1 MPKKGNNLN
10 DLLARKSPTT
20 LRNVPIQKV
29 SIIEEAER
37 LGRTGEEEKKPVDT
51 PGVEDRPT
59 QAMVKSEPSD
69 LPQKGNVKSDEGNR
83 ATLASNQS
91 EIIPPPGEETVVS
104 EEQRRTIK
112 PNEVSTTKDAE
123 VKRNI
128 KPRSKTVRN
137 ERTKKPRVYSGRD
150 IEALLA
156 LDKRPSERYSFE
168 IYSDQKEDIQRVCE
182 LYEEKTGQHL
192 SASRLIR
199 EVLDSFLPGALKT
212 FGDE

>member
-1 MPKKGNNLN
+1 MVKNEQ
-10 DLLARKSPTT
+10 PTSSIEA
-20 LRNVPIQKV
+20 PA
-29 SIIEEAER
+29 IIEQESSTQNPNGVPTR
-37 LGRTGEEEKKPVDT
+37 KDVEK
-51 PGVEDRPT
+51 R
-59 QAMVKSEPSD
+59 
-69 LPQKGNVKSDEGNR
+69 
-83 ATLASNQS
+83 
-91 EIIPPPGEETVVS
+91 
-104 EEQRRTIK
+104 
-112 PNEVSTTKDAE
+112 
-123 VKRNI
+123 RNI
-128 KPRSKTVRN
+128 KSRPKTVRN

-182 LYEEKTGQHL
+182 LYEQKTGQHL